1 MSMNVGG
8 GGSAAAADPEPMM
21 EMNMTPLIDVLLVLI
36 IMLIITIPKQD
47 HSVNLNMPVGNPPP
61 MTDVKPVV
69 ITIDVDFDGTI
80 LWDGEVIADRASLE
94 AKMNAVAAMADQP
107 EVHLRPN
114 KLVEY
119 KVVAGVMASAQRL
132 GVTKIG
138 MVGNEQFQ

>member
-8 GGSAAAADPEPMM
+8 GGSPKADPEPMM
-21 EMNMTPLIDVLLVLI
+21 EVNMTPLIDVMLVLI
-36 IMLIITIPKQD
+36 IMLIITIPKQQ
-47 HSVNLNMPVGNPPP
+47 HSVNLNMPVGTPPP
-61 MTDVKPVV
+61 PTAPPVV
-69 ITIDVDFDGTI
+69 VTIDVDFDGTI
-80 LWDGEVIADRASLE
+80 LWDSVIVPDRATLD
-94 AKMNAVAAMADQP
+94 AKLASVAAMADQP

-114 KLVEY
+114 KLVPY